1 MDQQASQMLD
11 RGAGSVIVERGVSDR
26 VAGGD
31 EFAKQPDPG
40 AVTGELAARGFGG
53 SRFGKQRDQTGQ
65 LHWTNISALQS
76 GVATLKRGESPA
88 VVTGTGLVSASMTN
102 GFEVIAGTGVFWVP

>member
-1 MDQQASQMLD
+1 M
-11 RGAGSVIVERGVSDR
+11 VSFPP
-26 VAGGD
+26 V
-31 EFAKQPDPG
+31 
-40 AVTGELAARGFGG
+40 
-53 SRFGKQRDQTGQ
+53 QTNSDGYYWV
-65 LHWTNISALQS
+65 HWTNISALQS